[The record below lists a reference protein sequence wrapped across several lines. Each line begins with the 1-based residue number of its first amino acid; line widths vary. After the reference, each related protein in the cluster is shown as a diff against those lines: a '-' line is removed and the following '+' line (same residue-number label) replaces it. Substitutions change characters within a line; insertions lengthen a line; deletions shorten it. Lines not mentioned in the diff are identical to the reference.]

1 MKFETRRVTDMKIC
15 RRIIPPVPLSTEET
29 IVLQNMTDRIRLETK
44 EYITKLCNKK
54 GIPKK
59 NNLTK
64 DETKNLRSLEKRVKS
79 GEVVIMQNDKSRKL
93 TINI

>member
-1 MKFETRRVTDMKIC
+1 MKFETRRVTDMKTC